1 MLTSAQVTGTRSTLS
16 GCALYPC
23 SMYYFSDIHTIMQL
37 GACLGT
43 VTAVVSDSFLQLAVQ
58 HQIFDVSGDSP
69 QLA

>member
-1 MLTSAQVTGTRSTLS
+1 
-16 GCALYPC
+16 
-23 SMYYFSDIHTIMQL
+23 MYYFSDIHTIMQL